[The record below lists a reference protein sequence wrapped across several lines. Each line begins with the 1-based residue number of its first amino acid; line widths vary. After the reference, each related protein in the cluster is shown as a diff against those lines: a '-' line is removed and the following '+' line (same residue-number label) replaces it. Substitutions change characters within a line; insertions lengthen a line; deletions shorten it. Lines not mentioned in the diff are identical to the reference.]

1 MPVTRVSNRRPRR
14 PQRGFSLVEVL
25 VAMLVL
31 AIGQL
36 MKARSPAAAD

>member
-1 MPVTRVSNRRPRR
+1 MAIA
-14 PQRGFSLVEVL
+14 GAL
-25 VAMLVL
+25 LVL